1 MPTLFEKVK
10 IGNLELKNRVV
21 MNPMGFSHTDPDGG
35 FSDRQIEYYVERAR
49 GGFGLIYPTATMV
62 TTEFEPA
69 PMPNV
74 LENYS
79 QATRLSILCEKVHN
93 YGAKVC
99 AQLSLGLGRV
109 SFIDPFTAPKS
120 ASAVPSFFF
129 PELICTPYT
138 KDEIKFLVKKFGYA
152 SLLAKNAGVDAI
164 EIHAYGGYLID
175 QFLTPLWNKRT
186 DEYGGSLENRLRILY
201 ELCDAVWENC
211 GKDFPLIVKL
221 TPDHQ
226 IEGGRTLEE
235 GIELLKT
242 LDDTGFTAFH
252 LDLGTYECWYNAVTT
267 VYQKEGVQL
276 YLAEAAKKAGIKTPL
291 LVQGKLGNPVLAE
304 KVVSEGIA
312 ELIGLG
318 HPALTDP
325 YWPVKAKEGRYED
338 IVPCIGCNECI
349 YTNLTNQRFACAVN
363 PRMGMERDYNLS
375 PAPDK
380 LFVLVIGGG
389 PGGITAAITAA
400 QRGFEVEL
408 WEKSDRLGG
417 ALRAAGAPKFKEAVA
432 KYVEYLKIQ
441 LHKSNVKIRVNKEG
455 TAEEIL
461 KKNPYAVIIAGGAK
475 PIIPSI
481 PGMEKIRVMDAN
493 EMLINGDCPGN
504 KVVVLGGGLVGCEA
518 ALHLDNLGKEV
529 TIVEKLDELLLTANY
544 ATNNDLALKKLLS
557 ESNIRVITG
566 AFPSY
571 IDAGKIIVSRNG
583 ESIDIPC
590 DTLIIAVGYQADK
603 SLEQALEGKIDRV
616 FTIGD
621 NVKPAKV
628 IDAVHQG
635 FHTARLLEELC

>member
-1 MPTLFEKVK
+1 
-10 IGNLELKNRVV
+10 